1 MSCGMVALVGH
12 VPHNCGYVGT
22 HADNTCAGLALAV
35 PSSNCIVAHPHL
47 ILDCGTVPTL
57 NFSAKLAWPLLQ
69 NKYLKMAVVQ
79 MLLGPVAA
87 CRRQMSAHAAMR
99 RPAVARLVK
108 RQNPT

>member
-1 MSCGMVALVGH
+1 MVAQVGH
-12 VPHNCGYVGT
+12 VPHNCGYEST

-69 NKYLKMAVVQ
+69 NKYLQMAVVQ
-79 MLLGPVAA
+79 MFLDVRWGQL
-87 CRRQMSAHAAMR
+87 Q
-99 RPAVARLVK
+99 LVDAK
-108 RQNPT
+108 CQRMQLCVVQLWQVW